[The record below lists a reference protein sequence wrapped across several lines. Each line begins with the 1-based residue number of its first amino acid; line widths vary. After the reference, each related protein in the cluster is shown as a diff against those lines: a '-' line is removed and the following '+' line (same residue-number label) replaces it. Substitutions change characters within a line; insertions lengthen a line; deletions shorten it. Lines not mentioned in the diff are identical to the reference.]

1 MSASIL
7 DSLNLEQQ
15 QAVACTEGYVRVL
28 AGAGTGKTKALTARY
43 AYLVKELGLSPAKI
57 LCVTFTNKAAQEM
70 KERIIRICGSTVS
83 PWVTTFHGFCADFLR
98 KRADVLG
105 YPLNFVIIPVAE
117 VKEILKPIYEQLGI
131 NGREFSLQEGWE
143 YIDKLK
149 SKDLGYVDIML
160 NADSEEL
167 LRLASLKGIDFKR
180 AMFYLYLYQQR
191 SSSLLDFDDLIAFTL
206 TILKRHADIRLE
218 YQKRLQYIE
227 VDEFQDIDHLQ
238 YELVEILAA
247 FHQNLFI
254 VGDPDQTIYSFRGAD
269 VKFFTDFPLLHQGA
283 KCFSFSQN
291 YRSQGAILDCA
302 YTLISK
308 NPDNGR
314 VHLKAMRKDI
324 NDEMFCEVVPL
335 EDKHD
340 KGELQALLRSIE
352 GHTKLERV
360 QDPHFQIVKELKG
373 TPKPVVAGILNQNDE
388 ADFIAREIKL
398 IRSLYPQSSVAVL
411 YRAHS
416 VSGKLEQALVRY
428 KIPYKVVGDFNFF
441 ERREILDVLAFCR
454 LCLNPKDD
462 AALRRVIN
470 VPKRGFGKVRL
481 QRLQKDAQALRLSL
495 YETLKQS
502 LDNPVYTSRS
512 RIRDFTAA
520 TDKLIEYFSKAVPP
534 ILGLEKILN
543 AYLYEEH
550 LKQSGESER
559 VESLSQLR
567 QLAFD
572 FENSAGEETT
582 LADFLNHLVLYVR
595 QDEDPDLNKVSL
607 MTVHNA
613 KGLEFDYV
621 FVAAL
626 NEGVFPSTKAI
637 NFASL
642 QEERRLLYVAMTRAC
657 RQLFLSSV
665 NFQNQAGRSED
676 PSRFIEDFNVDEV
689 HLVGSLVGLKARGS
703 KSCSDCEKRFDIGDK
718 VFHKIFGPGEIL
730 DLKESTGEYEIKF
743 ASLREPRTL
752 SFSAPLESDS

>member
-1 MSASIL
+1 MATSIL

-15 QAVACTEGYVRVL
+15 QAVTCTEGYVRVL
-28 AGAGTGKTKALTARY
+28 AGAGTGKTKTLTSRY

-57 LCVTFTNKAAQEM
+57 LCVTFTNKASQEM
-70 KERIIRICGSTVS
+70 KERIIKMCGNIAS

-105 YPLNFVIIPVAE
+105 YPLNFVIIPVSE

-143 YIDKLK
+143 YIDNLK
-149 SKDLGYVDIML
+149 SKDLSYVDTML
-160 NADSEEL
+160 NGDSEEL
-167 LRLASLKGIDFKR
+167 LRLASTPGIDFKR
-180 AMFYLYLYQQR
+180 AMFYLYIYQER
-191 SSSLLDFDDLIAFTL
+191 CASLLDFDDLIAFTL
-206 TILKRHADIRLE
+206 TILKQHEDIRLE

-247 FHQNLFI
+247 LHQNLFI

-269 VKFFTDFPLLHQGA
+269 VKFFTDFPLVHKGA

-324 NDEMFCEVVPL
+324 DEAMFCKVVSL
-335 EDKHD
+335 EDKRND
-340 KGELQALLRSIE
+340 VDLKALLQAIE
-352 GHTKLERV
+352 GHTKLESIRN
-360 QDPHFQIVKELKG
+360 PHFEIVKEAKS
-373 TPKPVVAGILNQNDE
+373 TPKPIVAGILNQNDE
-388 ADFIAREIKL
+388 ADFIAREIEL
-398 IRSLYPQSSVAVL
+398 IRSLYPQSSVAIL

-416 VSGKLEQALVRY
+416 VSNKLEQALVRY
-428 KIPYKVVGDFNFF
+428 KIPYKVVGDYNFF

-454 LCLNPKDD
+454 LCLNPQDD
-462 AALRRVIN
+462 TALRRIIN
-470 VPKRGFGKVRL
+470 VPRRGFGKVRM
-481 QRLQKDAQALRLSL
+481 QRLQKDANTSQLSL

-502 LDNPVYTSRS
+502 LENPVYTNRS
-512 RIRDFTAA
+512 RILDFVET
-520 TDKLIEYFSKAVPP
+520 TDKLIASFAKPLSP
-534 ILGLEKILN
+534 ILSLEKILN

-550 LKQSGESER
+550 LKKSGESER
-559 VESLSQLR
+559 VESLAQLR

-582 LADFLNHLVLYVR
+582 LADFLNHLVLYTR
-595 QDEDPDLNKVSL
+595 KDEDLDLNKVSL

-621 FVAAL
+621 FVAGL

-657 RQLFLSSV
+657 KQLFLSLV
-665 NFQNQAGRSED
+665 NFKNKEGRSED
-676 PSRFIEDFNVDEV
+676 PSRFIEDLNLDEV
-689 HLVGSLVGLKARGS
+689 HLVGSLVNLKERES
-703 KSCSDCEKRFDIGDK
+703 KSEISYAKRFEIGAK

-730 DLKESTGEYEIKF
+730 DIKESEGEYEIKF
-743 ASLREPRTL
+743 DSLREARTL
-752 SFSAPLESDS
+752 SFSAPLELSN